1 MESSNPK
8 APLPANDCHQHDGNE
23 PNVLSIFDTD
33 GAVGGDV
40 DGMLPP
46 LVEASVQ
53 QNPLPCAFVA
63 STNPPPSPGVNTNG
77 DVNLNGHDYHY
88 YDDGDDLL
96 PPLAEP
102 RTQWDTSILTHA
114 SPTVADGSSD
124 PGAAANL
131 DIGSMRRCMGRSAL
145 IFRHTGHA
153 AIRRIF
159 GPRHC
164 HQLRDVLRNSSGIP
178 TALSTVQGPYE
189 PHSDTCPRK
198 PTNHAEMSWRSNEMS
213 WRRSN
218 DVDTYI
224 LTPWYNNV
232 ESRQPDQEE
241 QMQFHAPQPSN
252 VSSADCIAS
261 LKDV

>member
-1 MESSNPK
+1 
-8 APLPANDCHQHDGNE
+8 
-23 PNVLSIFDTD
+23 
-33 GAVGGDV
+33 
-40 DGMLPP
+40 MLPP

-63 STNPPPSPGVNTNG
+63 STHPPPSPGVNTNG

-189 PHSDTCPRK
+189 PHSDTSPRK

-241 QMQFHAPQPSN
+241 QNAVPRSTTQHRFHAPQPST
-252 VSSADCIAS
+252 VSSADRIAS